1 MSEHQMTEAQA
12 TEEALLLITRK
23 LQRMAPDA
31 FAKAWGQLP
40 DGAKVALGAAESRAD
55 LLRNT
60 NTVTWP
66 AQDED

>member
-1 MSEHQMTEAQA
+1 MNEHLMTEAQA

-23 LQRMAPDA
+23 LRRMAPEA
-31 FAKAWGQLP
+31 FTKAWGQLP
-40 DGAKVALGAAESRAD
+40 DQAKAALNAAESRAD

-66 AQDED
+66 APDED